1 MRFIPF
7 LLIISFLLTGCA
19 APASRWREDAFSRF
33 NSAVSA
39 GSQQFAP
46 EETDNIRQTLALA
59 DRYFAQRL
67 TEDAERLFRLSCQKS
82 QLLYRNLVLSKI
94 RHGAT
99 LAVQSD
105 EAKPPEVI
113 TLAAEPVSMKAAFEQ
128 ALREQAQEKPLE
140 QAVPEQKELPVAAAV
155 VSPPVEPISVT
166 PTDKPQSVV
175 VASQPVAVSPLSAAP
190 ESVRDVTA
198 DVVLPPVGIA
208 AVVESGVGTDLKPEP
223 ELAKAPNDKP
233 ESDVVATQTVD
244 TSIAPAAPE
253 LIKDGATDV
262 TLPPAE
268 QSGAVGG
275 GGDTV
280 VVSDHPAVKESPAE
294 LPMSVADRVDSHSKV
309 ADVVRSGVPEE
320 MPTSP
325 RSIERLP
332 SAKAVVKKQPKPS
345 SVPRHSDPGSTTIY
359 LTFDDGPSRLTVP
372 IAGYLKTQG
381 VAATFFALGSNIK
394 GHEQVVKD
402 TVALGHRVGNHTLSH
417 NLKKLNGSLHQNAN
431 EIEKTAAM
439 LEKLGGDGKMVRI
452 PYGASNRALVTTV
465 AAEGGQIFDWDIN
478 SLDSSKRGAKDSGL
492 IEKTVLQQLQKSGK
506 RHIVLLFHD
515 GAGHEATLTAI
526 RRLVPRLKQEGYRFG
541 LLSRSDRVARARQ
554 EAVATP

>member
-7 LLIISFLLTGCA
+7 LLIISFLLAGCA

-82 QLLYRNLVLSKI
+82 QLLYRNLVLSKV
-94 RHGAT
+94 RQGAT

-105 EAKPPEVI
+105 EANPPEVI
-113 TLAAEPVSMKAAFEQ
+113 ELAAEPVSMKAAFEQ
-128 ALREQAQEKPLE
+128 ALREQVQEKPLE
-140 QAVPEQKELPVAAAV
+140 LAVPEQKELPVAAV
-155 VSPPVEPISVT
+155 VISPSVEPSADKL
-166 PTDKPQSVV
+166 TDKPRSAVIF
-175 VASQPVAVSPLSAAP
+175 AQPVAVSTLPAAP
-190 ESVRDVTA
+190 ESVRDVTVE
-198 DVVLPPVGIA
+198 VVLPAAGDA
-208 AVVESGVGTDLKPEP
+208 AVVKSGVGTDLNP
-223 ELAKAPNDKP
+223 ELALAKELNDKP
-233 ESDVVATQTVD
+233 GSDVIITQAIDLPIVPTAPESIRAGATGVVQLPAELSAAVGSGD
-244 TSIAPAAPE
+244 TSMMPDHAA
-253 LIKDGATDV
+253 A
-262 TLPPAE
+262 
-268 QSGAVGG
+268 
-275 GGDTV
+275 
-280 VVSDHPAVKESPAE
+280 KESPAE
-294 LPMSVADRVDSHSKV
+294 LPLPGADKVGSSRKV
-309 ADVVRSGVPEE
+309 ADVVRSGVPDEV
-320 MPTSP
+320 PTSP
-325 RSIERLP
+325 HTIERIP
-332 SAKAVVKKQPKPS
+332 PAKAVVKKQPKPS
-345 SVPRHSDPGSTTIY
+345 SVPRHSDPASTTIY

-372 IAGYLKTQG
+372 IAGFLKTQG

-394 GHEQVVKD
+394 GHEQVIKE

-417 NLKKLNGSLHQNAN
+417 NLKKLNGSLHQSTN

-452 PYGASNRALVTTV
+452 PYGAANRALVTTV

-541 LLSRSDRVARARQ
+541 LLSRNDRVARARQ
-554 EAVATP
+554 ESVATP